1 MSIISE
7 CLRQI
12 LSARYGRD
20 VRQAIHDG
28 IQQCYY
34 DGKAGS
40 IDLEARQEIEA
51 LKDAKD
57 TTATTSP
64 TMPNSYDGRLKIDE
78 IGGGESKQDST
89 SGKNLLDCSGLTE
102 TTSNGVTFTPVYENG
117 MLQYINV
124 NGTATALVNYTV
136 ATTTYIANQEY
147 VLSGCPSG
155 GGGSTYKIKA
165 TNDSKYADYG
175 NGVTFSYTED
185 TSSSVIIVVYSG
197 TTISNIKFYPMLRD
211 SSIGDAI
218 YEPYTN
224 GASPNPS
231 YPQEIK
237 KTVVSEIRTHG
248 KNLLKNNATSQ
259 TINGVTFTINS
270 DGTVTANGTAT
281 ANAQFTIFKTI
292 PLISGRRFN
301 VIQLGGTYTGDMYH
315 VAFDANWAGGK
326 DSKLNQSSEMNDTI
340 NYSRFRLT
348 VKSGAV
354 CNNLRVGFMVA
365 TEGYDTYEPY
375 TESAITLSQP
385 IELYGMGDV
394 QDIITPKQIK
404 RKYVSVD
411 FDGSADE
418 DLRQDSTYMFRIPL
432 KQRGVAYGKNQLCT
446 RLIRG
451 ASYSAIQKAE
461 NSFGVSGVALILH
474 IEGVTSIDELRA
486 WLVEHP
492 ITVVYETEAEVVGDL
507 PIADQIALNSLA
519 TYDGITYL
527 EFDSEIEPTF
537 KGEYG
542 TSKVGGCTLEG
553 AMKANA
559 NALMLNGDSFEFA
572 EHGLTF
578 KGLKVGKMVT
588 VQVSGALDYGITDE
602 NKVKTFASVIPEGF
616 RPIATTHI
624 GCFSVSS
631 KDGNGNRLT
640 NMFDLAVGGSG
651 AIQFQVEL
659 KNSEGQSITT
669 SSTGM
674 PLNMAISY
682 ISE

>member
-57 TTATTSP
+57 TTETTET
-64 TMPNSYDGRLKIDE
+64 TMPNSYSGRLKVEE
-78 IGGGESKQDST
+78 IGGGESQQDTT
-89 SGKNLLDCSGLTE
+89 SGKQLAQDA
-102 TTSNGVTFTPVYENG
+102 VV
-117 MLQYINV
+117 
-124 NGTATALVNYTV
+124 GTATGIYNTALFV
-136 ATTTYIANQEY
+136 
-147 VLSGCPSG
+147 
-155 GGGSTYKIKA
+155 KA
-165 TNDSKYADYG
+165 DFKPNTQY
-175 NGVTFSYTED
+175 TFSFKGAVGNRYYVNEYMFVNDISFTVVDGINTFTVTTKGDISEQLYSNGYLILKNHKD
-185 TSSSVIIVVYSG
+185 QSNQNKFEEVMVVEGATSL
-197 TTISNIKFYPMLRD
+197 P
-211 SSIGDAI
+211 
-218 YEPYTN
+218 YEPYT
-224 GASPNPS
+224 GGIPAPNPS

-237 KTVVSEIRTHG
+237 KTVVSEVKTHG
-248 KNLLKNNATSQ
+248 KNLLDCRGLTAQ
-259 TINGVTFTINS
+259 TTNGVTFTPVKDA
-270 DGTVTANGTAT
+270 DGNLLYVEVNGTAKANTDYYLVSSTIWYGASGEYILSGCPGGGSQDKTYVLYTYNGRGYPMDEGNGKAVFQLQNGAPYFVFIRIYSGYT
-281 ANAQFTIFKTI
+281 ANNIKFYPMIRSAEIE
-292 PLISGRRFN
+292 
-301 VIQLGGTYTGDMYH
+301 D
-315 VAFDANWAGGK
+315 
-326 DSKLNQSSEMNDTI
+326 
-340 NYSRFRLT
+340 
-348 VKSGAV
+348 
-354 CNNLRVGFMVA
+354 
-365 TEGYDTYEPY
+365 DTYEPH

-385 IELYGMGDV
+385 IILNGIGDV
-394 QDIITPKQIK
+394 MDYIDVERGKVVRRFAEYDLSTLVQYYTSNRNGWYALLNELKPLAKCLFEKYKYSETAWYSDNYAGVDKDRTFWCKNNDSANKATGCMIAELATP
-404 RKYVSVD
+404 
-411 FDGSADE
+411 
-418 DLRQDSTYMFRIPL
+418 
-432 KQRGVAYGKNQLCT
+432 
-446 RLIRG
+446 
-451 ASYSAIQKAE
+451 
-461 NSFGVSGVALILH
+461 
-474 IEGVTSIDELRA
+474 
-486 WLVEHP
+486 
-492 ITVVYETEAEVVGDL
+492 TEEAL

-553 AMKANA
+553 AMKANT

-640 NMFDLAVGGSG
+640 NMFDLGVGGSG